1 MKVLTIFVFKFLY
14 LLLGSVLVNQT
25 TVQRGELKG
34 ERSVA
39 VGVVDIGQLKDYRWL
54 QVTGDT

>member
-25 TVQRGELKG
+25 TVKRGELKE

-39 VGVVDIGQLKDYRWL
+39 VGVGDIGQLKDYRWL